1 MDDFFSRF
9 VLSNQPAYRIGRHAL
24 FWVTW
29 WIFLGFIYGF
39 VYLDTD
45 FDPLFAFSF
54 AESLIFLPQH
64 MILSYGI
71 IYFLLPRFIL
81 KNRYWP
87 GIGGILLLI
96 VVAALMS
103 PVMQKFFIIPLKEG
117 LQLPVL
123 IKRANLFHSFMG
135 GLRGSMTI
143 AGFAVAIKLV
153 KHWYFKKVENEIL
166 EKEKLKAELQLLK
179 GQLQPHF
186 IFNTLNSIY
195 SMSIKKSDQT
205 SGAIL
210 KLSNLM
216 RYMLTECN
224 GLTIPLTKE
233 IQIINNYIELGKSR
247 MRERLELTINIS
259 GDFENKLIAPL
270 LLLPF
275 LENSFKYGAH
285 EMLNNAWISLDM
297 TIKGDVLK
305 FKLINGRSSDDP
317 AKNVSSQIGLLNVKK
332 RLDLMYPNSHELRI
346 IEDAETFIVQLTLQL
361 DKIKIPES
369 DEQVK
374 LPAGR

>member
-9 VLSNQPAYRIGRHAL
+9 VLSDEPAYRIGRHTL
-24 FWVTW
+24 FWLAC
-29 WIFLGFIYGF
+29 WIFMGFIYGF
-39 VYLDTD
+39 VYLNTEYQ
-45 FDPLFAFSF
+45 PLFLMSF

-64 MILSYGI
+64 MLLSYGI
-71 IYFLLPRFIL
+71 IYFMLPRYIL

-87 GIGGILLLI
+87 GIGGTLLLI
-96 VVAALMS
+96 LVAALMS
-103 PVMQKFFIIPLKEG
+103 PVIQKFLIIPVKEAFE
-117 LQLPVL
+117 LPILV
-123 IKRANLFHSFMG
+123 KRVNLFHSFMG
-135 GLRGSMTI
+135 GLRGSMTV

-179 GQLQPHF
+179 GQLEPHF

-195 SMSIKKSDQT
+195 SLSIKGSDQT
-205 SGAIL
+205 SDAIL

-216 RYMLTECN
+216 RYTLTECN
-224 GLTIPLTKE
+224 GLTIPLAKE
-233 IQIINNYIELGKSR
+233 VQIINNYIELGKTR
-247 MRERLELTINIS
+247 MRERLDLTVNIS
-259 GDFENKLIAPL
+259 GDFHHKKIAPL

-285 EMLNNAWISLDM
+285 EMLANAWISLDLM
-297 TIKGDVLK
+297 VKGDVLK
-305 FKLINGRSSDDP
+305 FKLINGRTAESE
-317 AKNVSSQIGLLNVKK
+317 ARTVSSQIGLQNVKK
-332 RLDLMYPNSHELRI
+332 RLALMYPSSHELRI
-346 IEDAETFIVQLTLQL
+346 TEDAETYIVQLTLQL

-374 LPAGR
+374 LSAG